1 MAAKPI
7 TPGPPEHL
15 PEDVRDAW
23 REIVADGLP
32 KSGVDA
38 MAIEA
43 YATLVVRWRATAR
56 AIAEEGIVVDGG
68 RRGAIAH
75 PALAVER
82 ALADQIKVWAAVF
95 RKRPPVRRRSGPVYD
110 ATKKSVA
117 AVPAL
122 QSDQFAGAVEAVL
135 TLAWLIDEAQ
145 RDGIEELQKRA
156 FVLIPSYLKGCAEL
170 QITPASLPA
179 ETGKKVT
186 GGGKVTKFAD
196 AAAARRRQAGIG

>member
-1 MAAKPI
+1 MAVKPNA
-7 TPGPPEHL
+7 PEPPEHL
-15 PEDVRDAW
+15 PGDVQEVW

-68 RRGAIAH
+68 GRRGAIAH

-82 ALADQIKVWAAVF
+82 ALAEQIKAWAAVF
-95 RKRPPVRRRSGPVYD
+95 RVRPPVRRRSGPVYD
-110 ATKKSVA
+110 ATKKSVSA
-117 AVPAL
+117 ALAL
-122 QSDQFAGAVEAVL
+122 QDDQFAGAVEAVL

-179 ETGKKVT
+179 DAGKKVT
-186 GGGKVTKFAD
+186 GGGKVTKFQD
-196 AAAARRRQAGIG
+196 AAARRRQAAG